1 MMKVVRYFSTQSP
14 LAKTFLNDYHRK
26 LGAKMV
32 GFAGYD
38 MPVNYQAG
46 VLKEHL
52 ACRESSA
59 LFDVSHMGQLKIYG
73 KNRVDF
79 VEKICVCDVENLK
92 PRESKLS
99 LILNEKAGIIDDTIV
114 SKYDDHM

>member
-1 MMKVVRYFSTQSP
+1 MKLIKRFSSTP

-38 MPVNYQAG
+38 MPVNYPAG

-52 ACRESSA
+52 FCRESAS
-59 LFDVSHMGQLKIYG
+59 LFDVSHMGQFKIFG
-73 KNRVDF
+73 KDRVDF
-79 VEKICVCDVENLK
+79 VEKICVGDITNL
-92 PRESKLS
+92 PSKHSTLS

>member
-1 MMKVVRYFSTQSP
+1 MKLARFFSSTP
-14 LAKTFLNDYHRK
+14 LSKTFLNDFHRK

-38 MPVNYQAG
+38 MPVNYPAG

-52 ACRESSA
+52 FCRESA
-59 LFDVSHMGQLKIYG
+59 GLFDVSHMGQFKIFG
-73 KNRVDF
+73 KDRVEF
-79 VEKICVCDVENLK
+79 VESICVGDVEGLGK
-92 PRESKLS
+92 RASTLS

>member
-1 MMKVVRYFSTQSP
+1 MKVVRFFSSQSA
-14 LAKTFLNDYHRK
+14 LSKTFLNEYHKK

-32 GFAGYD
+32 GFAGYE
-38 MPVNYQAG
+38 MPVNYPAG

-52 ACRESSA
+52 FCRESAS

-79 VEKICVCDVENLK
+79 VEKICVCDVEGLK
-92 PRESKLS
+92 PKESKLS
-99 LILNEKAGIIDDTIV
+99 LILNDKAGIIDDTIV